1 MSNMESIITPEL
13 IISVMTFGSTVVS
26 YLGIKRQNNRSE
38 AKQAILMM
46 VNDDQMRWEL
56 YKEIPKNW
64 TDIQNEYEKY
74 HKAGGNGM
82 ITKRVVDYNR
92 WYNEVQEELAKG
104 KEKSN
109 G

>member
-1 MSNMESIITPEL
+1 MSNMEQFISPEL

-26 YLGIKRQNNRSE
+26 YFSIRKQNNRSE
-38 AKQAILMM
+38 AKQALLMM
-46 VNDDQMRWEL
+46 INDDQMRWEL
-56 YKEIPKNW
+56 YKELPKNW
-64 TDIQNEYEKY
+64 ADIQDEYEKY

-104 KEKSN
+104 KGKS
-109 G
+109 